1 MAWFWLCLFTASA
14 TAPTIVSPLSSTWTK
29 LLFLKHRLGSL
40 LQDSLQMH
48 LPSRYYFWSPDRM
61 CYLLPLIPQRPCQA
75 FSYALI
81 MSCIKVKHLSVLSPT
96 IHLQALQG
104 PRSDHLP
111 LGIPHITK
119 HGSLIHDHPSTNIH
133 KIEYL
138 LCASTR
144 NITP

>member
-1 MAWFWLCLFTASA
+1 MAWFWLCLFIASA
-14 TAPTIVSPLSSTWTK
+14 TAPIIISPLSSTWTK
-29 LLFLKHRLGSL
+29 LLFLKHWLGSP

-48 LPSRYYFWSPDRM
+48 LPSWYYFWSPYQM
-61 CYLLPLIPQRPCQA
+61 CYLLLLIPQCPCWT
-75 FSYALI
+75 FFYGLI

-96 IHLQALQG
+96 IHQQAPRG

-119 HGSLIHDHPSTNIH
+119 HGSLHDHLSTNIH
-133 KIEYL
+133 KMEYFL
-138 LCASTR
+138 SASTR